1 MAAHARACAEQ
12 QRCPIEK
19 SKLEIAAERAQTD
32 ASLDAERAVSDADP
46 SMSPEDARRLLDDLI
61 ERDRTVAD
69 HSLMKFRDGADRTLS
84 RERSNFPASSSS
96 VSHERSSADQ
106 RKQVERDVTDA
117 LLLRERERSDTAVET
132 DRSEHD
138 ALRAGLEARR
148 QSTDD
153 RLSIE
158 RRGADTTA
166 TALGEIKSALAEAH
180 TKHGR
185 QHDVLGTV
193 AHDLR
198 SPLSAISLGAA
209 TIAETTAE
217 ASTRTGV
224 QAIEL
229 AAARMDRLLSDLL
242 DVARI
247 ASGTLR
253 IVKRPH
259 DVGALLLE
267 VRRLYEP
274 MFATRFITFTVDTPA
289 DGMNTP
295 FDHDRI
301 VQVLSN
307 LLGNAMKFTQV
318 GGAVALRVERQEDGI
333 VFIVQDNGPG
343 IPPSALSH
351 IFERF
356 WQIDSHTRR
365 GLGLGLH
372 ICENIIQAHGG
383 RIWAESEPDKG
394 TTLRFTLPIN

>member
-1 MAAHARACAEQ
+1 VQ
-12 QRCPIEK
+12 SKIEM
-19 SKLEIAAERAQTD
+19 AAERAQTD
-32 ASLDAERAVSDADP
+32 ASLDAERAISDADV

-61 ERDRTVAD
+61 QRDRMIAD
-69 HSLMKFRDGADRTLS
+69 RSLLKFRDGADRTLS
-84 RERSNFPASSSS
+84 VERSNFPASSSS
-96 VSHERSSADQ
+96 VIHERSSADE
-106 RKQVERDVTDA
+106 RKKVERDVTDA
-117 LLLRERERSDTAVET
+117 LLLRERERSDTAVESG
-132 DRSEHD
+132 RSDHD
-138 ALRAGLEARR
+138 ALREGLEARR

-166 TALGEIKSALAEAH
+166 TALGETRSALAEAN
-180 TKHGR
+180 TQQGR

-198 SPLSAISLGAA
+198 NPLVAISLGAA
-209 TIAETTAE
+209 IIAETTVE
-217 ASTRTGV
+217 ASTRTAA

-242 DVARI
+242 DLARI
-247 ASGTLR
+247 ASGTLH
-253 IVKRPH
+253 ITKRQH

-274 MFATRFITFTVDTPA
+274 MFSTRFITFTVDTPA
-289 DGMNTP
+289 DSLNAP

-318 GGAVALRVERQEDGI
+318 GGAVVLGVERQEDLI
-333 VFIVQDNGPG
+333 AFVVRDNGPG
-343 IPPSALSH
+343 IPQSALPH

-356 WQIDSHTRR
+356 WQIDNHERR

-372 ICENIIQAHGG
+372 ICENIVQAHGG
-383 RIWAESEPDKG
+383 RIWAESELGKG
-394 TTLRFTLPIN
+394 ATFRFTLPMN